1 MGIRTRNLNLNLN
14 QNQNQNQNQSQS
26 QSQNQMIW
34 FNKTKKI
41 SRVHDPRLGPI
52 DVESDKYYPFDNFL
66 IILN

>member
-1 MGIRTRNLNLNLN
+1 
-14 QNQNQNQNQSQS
+14 
-26 QSQNQMIW
+26 MIW